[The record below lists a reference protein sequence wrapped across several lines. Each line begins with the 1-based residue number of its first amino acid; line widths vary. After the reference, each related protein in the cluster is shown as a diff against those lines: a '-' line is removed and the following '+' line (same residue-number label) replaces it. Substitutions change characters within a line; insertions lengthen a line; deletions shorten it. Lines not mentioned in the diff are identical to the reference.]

1 MFFLLKFSIF
11 IDQLIFGD
19 KIKCFSHLL
28 FWSITI
34 CIYLVC
40 NQYKI
45 LLFQI
50 SNNDL
55 DLLTL
60 FSLVLTIWA
69 NFGIYVG
76 FLQFMA
82 GYDNKEN
89 GTYLGYQKMD
99 FLTRRNVW
107 SHLTNSWEFFGSLLL
122 SIVLPIMVKLNL
134 LVGNHFQYIFQSVV
148 GFLLVL
154 YIFLL
159 QFSLKVARTTILINK
174 KNDGGLKEVIKLDI
188 ENRYNK
194 YFNKLINQK
203 FSYGSMESYF
213 RQVKMELSNIENNAD
228 KIIFLKVVYFRIID
242 DEFIDR
248 FEGFEAKDIDNYKYF
263 IKEKYDLISNID
275 LEDDELIS
283 FAISL
288 FKIDTQIFDKLI
300 KKDTRWID
308 NDYNFESWGI
318 YNKKFIL
325 NVECNF
331 KNKQSLINSY
341 DFRKINNIH
350 IYMFKKLVEM
360 AKNKQTIS
368 QLVHLIQEKISQN
381 NIRENYWR
389 TDSPS
394 EVFIFDKTISTPNL
408 RISKSYYEEIE
419 RINIFN
425 SSYYS
430 EIKYKSDSNNI
441 YIYFYPNILK
451 IDFHF
456 KDGGKYYIQRNKIR
470 DYYDEYEEKV
480 WNILFAKYRDSDNLS
495 DEFFPNLREP
505 EIILDSFGDSDD
517 ILVRDYDNKIYYS
530 KICFNYLTTNFE
542 YIDSN
547 NSQFTNLLKI
557 VKTMS
562 TIYRGAFALYQ
573 LLYPENRDWDSSVES
588 YIEILSEALQSIK
601 EERKKIYND
610 MVSIIIEI
618 ENRKGLG
625 REVLEKVFETRDNL
639 VIDDKFL
646 KDFKDIPKLLLIV
659 VQSILSTSQ
668 YSFRKVEL
676 QKEYEKRD
684 LVKQY
689 IRGLSITPN
698 LFLSRTNYNKPL
710 NSSMSE
716 FLLENMKLLSYYDF
730 GNFPLSSILM
740 FEKLLYWKCYRD
752 DKHDEQEFMINHIR
766 EKDEHKLRGYRYH
779 FFGSLLKFLTLK
791 LTEDQDIQYLSI
803 VSDKDFKKDF
813 KFALLNYL
821 KVNQLTLDMYLDE
834 ITNELENYD
843 SLRVGIYEKKLIKR
857 EVKKIIFKN
866 YISLN

>member
-1 MFFLLKFSIF
+1 MLKFSIF

-194 YFNKLINQK
+194 YFNKLIKQK

-441 YIYFYPNILK
+441 YIF
-451 IDFHF
+451 
-456 KDGGKYYIQRNKIR
+456 
-470 DYYDEYEEKV
+470 
-480 WNILFAKYRDSDNLS
+480 LS
-495 DEFFPNLREP
+495 
-505 EIILDSFGDSDD
+505 
-517 ILVRDYDNKIYYS
+517 KH
-530 KICFNYLTTNFE
+530 
-542 YIDSN
+542 
-547 NSQFTNLLKI
+547 
-557 VKTMS
+557 
-562 TIYRGAFALYQ
+562 
-573 LLYPENRDWDSSVES
+573 
-588 YIEILSEALQSIK
+588 
-601 EERKKIYND
+601 
-610 MVSIIIEI
+610 I
-618 ENRKGLG
+618 EN
-625 REVLEKVFETRDNL
+625 
-639 VIDDKFL
+639 
-646 KDFKDIPKLLLIV
+646 
-659 VQSILSTSQ
+659 
-668 YSFRKVEL
+668 
-676 QKEYEKRD
+676 
-684 LVKQY
+684 
-689 IRGLSITPN
+689 
-698 LFLSRTNYNKPL
+698 
-710 NSSMSE
+710 
-716 FLLENMKLLSYYDF
+716 
-730 GNFPLSSILM
+730 
-740 FEKLLYWKCYRD
+740 
-752 DKHDEQEFMINHIR
+752 
-766 EKDEHKLRGYRYH
+766 
-779 FFGSLLKFLTLK
+779 
-791 LTEDQDIQYLSI
+791 
-803 VSDKDFKKDF
+803 
-813 KFALLNYL
+813 
-821 KVNQLTLDMYLDE
+821 
-834 ITNELENYD
+834 
-843 SLRVGIYEKKLIKR
+843 
-857 EVKKIIFKN
+857 
-866 YISLN
+866 

>member
-1 MFFLLKFSIF
+1 M
-11 IDQLIFGD
+11 
-19 KIKCFSHLL
+19 
-28 FWSITI
+28 
-34 CIYLVC
+34 
-40 NQYKI
+40 
-45 LLFQI
+45 
-50 SNNDL
+50 
-55 DLLTL
+55 
-60 FSLVLTIWA
+60 
-69 NFGIYVG
+69 
-76 FLQFMA
+76 
-82 GYDNKEN
+82 
-89 GTYLGYQKMD
+89 
-99 FLTRRNVW
+99 
-107 SHLTNSWEFFGSLLL
+107 
-122 SIVLPIMVKLNL
+122 
-134 LVGNHFQYIFQSVV
+134 
-148 GFLLVL
+148 
-154 YIFLL
+154 
-159 QFSLKVARTTILINK
+159 
-174 KNDGGLKEVIKLDI
+174 
-188 ENRYNK
+188 
-194 YFNKLINQK
+194 
-203 FSYGSMESYF
+203 
-213 RQVKMELSNIENNAD
+213 
-228 KIIFLKVVYFRIID
+228 
-242 DEFIDR
+242 
-248 FEGFEAKDIDNYKYF
+248 
-263 IKEKYDLISNID
+263 
-275 LEDDELIS
+275 
-283 FAISL
+283 
-288 FKIDTQIFDKLI
+288 
-300 KKDTRWID
+300 
-308 NDYNFESWGI
+308 
-318 YNKKFIL
+318 
-325 NVECNF
+325 
-331 KNKQSLINSY
+331 
-341 DFRKINNIH
+341 
-350 IYMFKKLVEM
+350 
-360 AKNKQTIS
+360 
-368 QLVHLIQEKISQN
+368 
-381 NIRENYWR
+381 
-389 TDSPS
+389 
-394 EVFIFDKTISTPNL
+394 
-408 RISKSYYEEIE
+408 
-419 RINIFN
+419 
-425 SSYYS
+425 
-430 EIKYKSDSNNI
+430 
-441 YIYFYPNILK
+441 K

-517 ILVRDYDNKIYYS
+517 ILIRDYDNKIYYS

-557 VKTMS
+557 LKTMS

-803 VSDKDFKKDF
+803 VSYKDFKKDF